1 MAWRPDKCIIRGE
14 VDNTERGRVVGKL
27 WMVDR
32 EEPLLLDLQ
41 GDAWPDLAG
50 CKITFTNPSPKA
62 QPHCAD
68 LSQDQFGQVG
78 DITASNK
85 RKSFTVP
92 EEEWMQAISEQRVN
106 EVPFVWKNSLYL
118 EWYSSTNGRVVVE
131 TCDFE
136 ISISERQWETDED
149 EHQAQQMLNMQAMR
163 DFLGGVIQRVEPK
176 DDGRMP
182 EDMTEEE
189 WEETLKQSDR
199 LTDAAMEAFDK
210 FEHDPDADAK
220 EAFVMGWDHLHDE
233 EEGLADSD
241 DDEVDEDDDSEPE
254 IFNADEEEE
263 AAMLEEY
270 SFERHQ
276 HPLQIKAR
284 DYGLAATEKL
294 VELGIDRND
303 DDASTAP
310 NRFGKN
316 VYQIMGK
323 LAGALCHAPG
333 RGQPKGYILA
343 ITKRCLN
350 WANDALAA
358 LNEISEK
365 HPEAEEELSALRAGL
380 FEIRDGITDLRRE
393 LHGE

>member
-1 MAWRPDKCIIRGE
+1 MAWRPDKCILRGE

-32 EEPLLLDLQ
+32 AEPIILDLQ

-50 CKITFTNPSPKA
+50 CKITFTNPTPKA
-62 QPHCAD
+62 QPQYAS
-68 LSQDQFGQVG
+68 LAQDQFGQVG

-92 EEEWMQAISEQRVN
+92 EEEWTRAISEQRLN

-118 EWYSSTNGRVVVE
+118 EWYSTANGRVVIE
-131 TCDFE
+131 TCDYE

-163 DFLGGVIQRVEPK
+163 DFLGGVIQRVESK
-176 DDGRMP
+176 DDGKSP
-182 EDMTEEE
+182 DEMTEEE
-189 WEETLKQSDR
+189 WEEALKQSDR

-210 FEHDPDADAK
+210 FEHDPDSDEK
-220 EAFVMGWDHLHDE
+220 EAFVMGWDHMLRDDGDEEDLDDE
-233 EEGLADSD
+233 EEQDEPD
-241 DDEVDEDDDSEPE
+241 IEEDDEFDAEEHSLSEQ
-254 IFNADEEEE
+254 EEF
-263 AAMLEEY
+263 
-270 SFERHQ
+270 SFEIHH
-276 HPLQIKAR
+276 HPLQTQAR

-294 VELGIDRND
+294 RSLGIDRD
-303 DDASTAP
+303 DDEPSLPP
-310 NRFGKN
+310 NRFAKN

-323 LAGALCHAPG
+323 LAGALNHGPG
-333 RGQPKGYILA
+333 HGQPKGYVLA

-358 LNEISEK
+358 LNEMSEE
-365 HPEAEEELSALRAGL
+365 HPAAIDELNHLRLGL
-380 FEIRDGITDLRRE
+380 FELRDGITDLRRQ
-393 LHGE
+393 LHES